1 MKQYLSPDQTS
12 KLIELGFEKPSMAAP
27 SLKWVDG
34 EPNTTYEL
42 ALEDALAYSLKNLV

>member
-1 MKQYLSPDQTS
+1 MKLYTNDFQTA
-12 KLIELGFEKPSMAAP
+12 KMIELGFEKPSMAAP

-42 ALEDALAYSLKNLV
+42 ALEDALKYAFEKLV